1 MYLEHFGLQ
10 KPPFRI
16 TPDTH
21 VFFEGSDRGPTLHAL
36 CYAIASGE
44 GITKVVGEVGTG
56 KTMLCRMLPN
66 TLGDDIDW
74 VYLAHPSLSPEQILH
89 EVARDLGLAV
99 TEYSDKL
106 TVMRQLQTTLL
117 ERHAANRKVVV
128 LVEEAQEMPLETLEE
143 LRLLSNLETDEYKLL
158 QIVLFGQPELD
169 EKLAGRKIRPLRERI
184 THSLYLSP
192 LQLEDIH
199 AYLNFRIRACGYTG
213 PDLFSLHV
221 AKAINRYSRGLIR
234 RINILADKALL
245 AAYAKGSH
253 NLNISDIKKAA
264 RDSHYRPRNRWW
276 PWPQA
281 LAIGI
286 IGSSLSLTM
295 SSQEPVMSGSSGILA
310 KKTYIAQFSHRTLI
324 VTTFVT
330 TALATTA
337 RYKQPLELQ
346 SRTDHW
352 NY

>member
-36 CYAIASGE
+36 CYAIAAGE

-89 EVARDLGLAV
+89 EVARELGLSI

-106 TVMRQLQTTLL
+106 TVMRQLHSTLL

-184 THSLYLSP
+184 THSLYLPP
-192 LQLEDIH
+192 LQLQDIH
-199 AYLNFRIRACGYTG
+199 A
-213 PDLFSLHV
+213 
-221 AKAINRYSRGLIR
+221 
-234 RINILADKALL
+234 
-245 AAYAKGSH
+245 
-253 NLNISDIKKAA
+253 
-264 RDSHYRPRNRWW
+264 
-276 PWPQA
+276 
-281 LAIGI
+281 
-286 IGSSLSLTM
+286 
-295 SSQEPVMSGSSGILA
+295 
-310 KKTYIAQFSHRTLI
+310 
-324 VTTFVT
+324 
-330 TALATTA
+330 
-337 RYKQPLELQ
+337 
-346 SRTDHW
+346 
-352 NY
+352 